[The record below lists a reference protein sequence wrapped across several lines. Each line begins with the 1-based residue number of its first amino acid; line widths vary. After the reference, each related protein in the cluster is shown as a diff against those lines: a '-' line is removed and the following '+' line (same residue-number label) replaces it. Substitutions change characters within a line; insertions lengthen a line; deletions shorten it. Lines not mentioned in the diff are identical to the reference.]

1 MGRFVLKDSYFNK
14 AKQEGYR
21 ARSAYKLM
29 EAQKKFRLLK
39 KGDLVLDLGCAPGSF
54 LQVIAEI
61 VGPGGL
67 VVGIDLLPTKPLS
80 RGHVKIIQ
88 GDIRDPVV
96 GELLS
101 QHAPEGFTVVTS
113 DIAPNLSG
121 IREVDDHNIEEMVE
135 AVRALI
141 GARLRKGGNV
151 LLKSFFSDRFKSFQ
165 SEFKAMFKAVTV
177 FKPPASRSVSSEVY
191 LVCTGKR

>member
-1 MGRFVLKDSYFNK
+1 MSRFVLKDNYFNK

-61 VGPGGL
+61 VGAGGL
-67 VVGIDLLPTKPLS
+67 VVGVDVLPTKPLPY
-80 RGHVKIIQ
+80 GHVTTIQ
-88 GDIRDPVV
+88 GDIRDPAV
-96 GELLS
+96 GEALL
-101 QHAPEGFTVVTS
+101 QHAPHGFGVVTS

-121 IREVDDHNIEEMVE
+121 IREVDDNNIAEIFE
-135 AVRALI
+135 AVRGIINRQLK
-141 GARLRKGGNV
+141 KGGNF
-151 LLKSFFSDRFKSFQ
+151 LLKSFFSDKLKSFQ
-165 SEFKAMFKAVTV
+165 SELKSMFNGVTV
-177 FKPPASRSVSSEVY
+177 FKPAASRSVSSEIY

>member
-121 IREVDDHNIEEMVE
+121 IREVDDHNIEEMFE

>member
-165 SEFKAMFKAVTV
+165 SEFKAMFKAVTI

>member
-121 IREVDDHNIEEMVE
+121 IREVDDHNIEEMFE

-165 SEFKAMFKAVTV
+165 SEFKAMFKAVTI
-177 FKPPASRSVSSEVY
+177 FKPPASRSASSEVY

>member
-121 IREVDDHNIEEMVE
+121 IREVDDHNIEEMFE

-177 FKPPASRSVSSEVY
+177 FKPPASRSASSEVY